1 MTMSIGIRMLDLPSF
16 ENNSRQQP
24 KLFIFSCPEKACV
37 QNQAWVEVLHFSL
50 LSRLLN
56 IQTTFIFLLHMLVR
70 SLPFPSLTSESFSPR
85 DLQLCYKGHHLFPL
99 QKESVRFV
107 NHSYGNDSVHALCFT
122 SKRDD
127 QLRNSDCGQLLRSIQ
142 RSLRITSTFEKLG
155 DAGGDVRWPTE
166 WSAWE
171 VMRSLEKSCVR
182 RSRDQPC
189 PMSRETKK
197 RLETDVTK

>member
-1 MTMSIGIRMLDLPSF
+1 MTMSLGNRMLDLPSF
-16 ENNSRQQP
+16 ENYSRQQP
-24 KLFIFSCPEKACV
+24 KCFIFSCPEKACV

-127 QLRNSDCGQLLRSIQ
+127 QLRNSECGQLLRSIQ
-142 RSLRITSTFEKLG
+142 MLVVDPMVIKNNINFRETWWCCWWCTMTDRVISLRSDEKSWEIL
-155 DAGGDVRWPTE
+155 RKKKSWPTVPNE
-166 WSAWE
+166 P
-171 VMRSLEKSCVR
+171 
-182 RSRDQPC
+182 RD
-189 PMSRETKK
+189 
-197 RLETDVTK
+197 